1 MRVLLVGG
9 GTGGGGVLPVA
20 CTVLPISVTSGPLVV
35 WAQHQAGCVVS
46 TTSSASGPAA
56 AAIFSRVGLSSRAGP
71 KSQR

>member
-1 MRVLLVGG
+1 MRVLPVGG

-20 CTVLPISVTSGPLVV
+20 CTVLRISVTSGPLVV

-46 TTSSASGPAA
+46 TSASGPAA